1 MKTIQLYYSAIIC
14 LGLFILNLEGC
25 SRQHNFSVSQKTK
38 NLQPFNE
45 SNEPNELIKVWSMID
60 KKNICRIILLGEG
73 EPIEIPQ
80 EMPGRL
86 Y

>member
-45 SNEPNELIKVWSMID
+45 SNEPNELIKVWVD
-60 KKNICRIILLGEG
+60 DR
-73 EPIEIPQ
+73 Q
-80 EMPGRL
+80 EKYL
-86 Y
+86 QNYSSW